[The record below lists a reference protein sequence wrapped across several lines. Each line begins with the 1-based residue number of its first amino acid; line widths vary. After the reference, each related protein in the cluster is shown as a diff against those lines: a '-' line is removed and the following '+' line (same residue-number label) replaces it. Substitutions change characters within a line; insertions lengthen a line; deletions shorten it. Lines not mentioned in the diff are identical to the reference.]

1 MVQDIP
7 NKNFERS
14 MNHNYMILSKCDFFG
29 SSEAKG
35 EDYRLKMLLEN
46 DIMGLLPVTHRMVNG
61 ESKYYYE
68 INSLQSLDRLWAKK
82 EIRIHEL
89 RALLLGCINL
99 FERLE
104 EYLLDG
110 AQIII
115 KPEYIYI
122 NVECMEP
129 YFVYYP
135 DYKGDV
141 RIAFM
146 EFIDELLTKIDHAD
160 EQAVMLGYQVYRYT
174 RNPNYVLGEIRQMM
188 EHVIVTMAG
197 KNNIR
202 YSVDRYA
209 SPETPNTNTA
219 NPKVQPVYD
228 MANEIT
234 PKSHENSF
242 GYSYQENT
250 DEEEDSEQ
258 ELHPSKG
265 TGDLIGGIFCI
276 LLVLTAVGLIV
287 SARYLKLFQLNGNQE
302 LYLFGAMAMAG
313 MSGVIF
319 WVSYAKK
326 KRYKKQVEEL
336 QEDGDNEEQHDYLHQ
351 GYQTQISNHTA
362 SDMSAVANCYP
373 MTPNGHQTWNPF
385 QSSPQAD
392 CMGNWENNRGY
403 NKDINL
409 FNKNNNLEQMQR
421 CGETVCLGSN
431 AVEERMLRGR
441 IDGREVAISLENLP
455 LTIGKL
461 ANFADYV
468 IQDNA
473 VSKMHAR
480 FEEHDGRVYLCDL
493 NSTNGTVKNGV
504 LLDINT
510 PVPIEPGDRIRF
522 GKTSFIYC

>member
-1 MVQDIP
+1 MVQDMP
-7 NKNFERS
+7 NKSFERS

-29 SSEAKG
+29 SNETKG

-46 DIMGLLPVTHRMVNG
+46 DIAGLIPITHRMVNG

-110 AQIII
+110 SQVII

-122 NVECMEP
+122 NVERMEP

-188 EHVIVTMAG
+188 EHVIVTMTG
-197 KNNIR
+197 KNHIG
-202 YSVDRYA
+202 YSTDQYA
-209 SPETPNTNTA
+209 SQESPIDNTA
-219 NPKVQPVYD
+219 DSKVQPIYNVV
-228 MANEIT
+228 NEIS
-234 PKSHENSF
+234 PKPKENSF
-242 GYSYQENT
+242 GYTYQENAG
-250 DEEEDSEQ
+250 EDDNEQ
-258 ELHPSKG
+258 ELQPSKG

-276 LLVLTAVGLIV
+276 LLVITAAGLIL
-287 SARYLKLFQLNGNQE
+287 SARYFKLFELRGNQE
-302 LYLFGAMAMAG
+302 LYLFGAIAMAG

-319 WVSYAKK
+319 WVSYVKK
-326 KRYKKQVEEL
+326 KWYAKQVEDL
-336 QEDGDNEEQHDYLHQ
+336 QEDDDEEQQDYLHQ
-351 GYQTQISNHTA
+351 GYQVQTSNNAA
-362 SDMSAVANCYP
+362 SNMMAAANCNP
-373 MTPNGHQTWNPF
+373 ITPTGQQTWNQFP
-385 QSSPQAD
+385 SSPQAD
-392 CMGNWENNRGY
+392 IIGNWENNRGY
-403 NKDINL
+403 NKNINL
-409 FNKNNNLEQMQR
+409 LNKNNILEQMQT

-441 IDGREVAISLENLP
+441 INGREVAISLENLP

-480 FEEHDGRVYLCDL
+480 FEERDGRVYLCDL
-493 NSTNGTVKNGV
+493 NSTNGTIKNGV

-510 PVPIEPGDRIRF
+510 PVPVEPGDRIRF

>member
-1 MVQDIP
+1 
-7 NKNFERS
+7 

-29 SSEAKG
+29 SNGTKG

-46 DIMGLLPVTHRMVNG
+46 DIAGLLPMTHRMVNG

-82 EIRIHEL
+82 EIRYYEL
-89 RALLLGCINL
+89 QALLLGCINL

-122 NVECMEP
+122 NVERMEP

-188 EHVIVTMAG
+188 EHIIIDMAG
-197 KNNIR
+197 KKNKEF
-202 YSVDRYA
+202 YSDKYIQTQMPIA
-209 SPETPNTNTA
+209 DSINTNARVPSTIDRSDI
-219 NPKVQPVYD
+219 VYP
-228 MANEIT
+228 T
-234 PKSHENSF
+234 QHENCF
-242 GYSYQENT
+242 GYTYKDNT
-250 DEEEDSEQ
+250 QEEEEIIKDDQHRSNQ
-258 ELHPSKG
+258 I
-265 TGDLIGGIFCI
+265 GDLIGGIFCV
-276 LLVLTAVGLIV
+276 LLVLTAAGILV
-287 SARYLKLFQLNGNQE
+287 SAHYLKILRLEGNKE
-302 LYLFGAMAMAG
+302 LYLYGAIAMAG
-313 MSGVIF
+313 MSAVIF
-319 WVSYAKK
+319 FVSYAKK
-326 KRYKKQVEEL
+326 KRYAKRIDDL
-336 QEDGDNEEQHDYLHQ
+336 QEEYNEEEQR
-351 GYQTQISNHTA
+351 GYVQDSYGTQPSNFMSSNIA
-362 SDMSAVANCYP
+362 DMENNDSIRKNKQMSFNVSAPPKQINDIGNC
-373 MTPNGHQTWNPF
+373 
-385 QSSPQAD
+385 
-392 CMGNWENNRGY
+392 ENNREYTG
-403 NKDINL
+403 NINL
-409 FNKNNNLEQMQR
+409 LNKNKCFESIQP
-421 CGETVCLGSN
+421 CGETVCLGNN
-431 AVEERMLRGR
+431 AIEERVLRGR
-441 IDGREVAISLENLP
+441 IEGREVAISLEHLP
-455 LTIGKL
+455 LTVGKL

-522 GKTSFIYC
+522 GKTSFVYC